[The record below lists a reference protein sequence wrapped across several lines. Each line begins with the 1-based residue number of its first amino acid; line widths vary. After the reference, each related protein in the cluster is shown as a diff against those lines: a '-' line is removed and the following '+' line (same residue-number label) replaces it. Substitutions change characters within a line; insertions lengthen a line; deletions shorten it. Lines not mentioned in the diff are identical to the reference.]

1 MAHWKKSLRTRT
13 PEEGYQL
20 AIELAQESIKQI
32 QPDENI
38 RKKLRPK
45 YSRNAD
51 SLIAASNVVAIHFQ
65 TVAAANNYWNTRDK
79 NERTSVRL
87 NM

>member
-1 MAHWKKSLRTRT
+1 MTNWKKSLRTKT
-13 PEEGYQL
+13 PEEGYRL

-32 QPDENI
+32 QPNEKI
-38 RKKLRPK
+38 REKIRPK
-45 YSRNAD
+45 YSKDAN

-65 TVAAANNYWNTRDK
+65 TVAAANDYWLSQKHGYRS
-79 NERTSVRL
+79 SVKL

>member
-1 MAHWKKSLRTRT
+1 MANWQRSLQTKT
-13 PEEGYQL
+13 PKEGYQL

-32 QPDENI
+32 QPDEKI

-45 YSRNAD
+45 YSKNAD

-65 TVAAANNYWNTRDK
+65 TVAAANNYWQRSRDK
-79 NERTSVRL
+79 GRSSIRL